1 MYCPKCGKQNPD
13 EAAYCESCGAPIGAR
28 AAAMPVAN
36 APLSSTR
43 LVAESVPGNHQ
54 HILSDIS
61 LVDAGGSP
69 VLLAKKPSI
78 MHLHFDVLDARGE
91 KKGEVNHKT
100 HLTNQSFEVSDAS
113 GALLGTIGIGAHQK
127 YGPPN
132 AWMDEPAGNRFA
144 RFVFESSILN
154 FGLVKAD
161 GSRVFDARMGGGSGV
176 LGDLRS
182 IGKKRFEIDLYDP
195 DFSQLL
201 LIGSI
206 AALDSAA

>member
-13 EAAYCESCGAPIGAR
+13 EAAYCESCGTPIGAQ
-28 AAAMPVAN
+28 AVAEPLAN
-36 APLSSTR
+36 AIPSSTR
-43 LVAESVPGNHQ
+43 LVAESVPGSHQ

-61 LVDAGGSP
+61 LMDASGSQ
-69 VLLAKKPSI
+69 VMLAKKPSI
-78 MHLHFDVLDARGE
+78 MHFHFEVLDSRGG
-91 KKGEVNHKT
+91 KMGEVNRKT
-100 HLTNQSFEVSDAS
+100 HLTHQGFEVSDSS

-132 AWMDEPAGNRFA
+132 AWVEDRAGNRLA

-161 GSRVFDARMGGGSGV
+161 GSKVFDARMGGGSGI
-176 LGDLRS
+176 LGDLQS

-195 DFSQLL
+195 GFSQLL

-206 AALDSAA
+206 AALDSGA